1 MEPDNIKL
9 CTEIVQ
15 SFSASTQILI
25 GAIATIILNIV
36 ALIGVYTRT
45 RKDTF

>member
-1 MEPDNIKL
+1 MESDNIKL

-15 SFSASTQILI
+15 SFSASSQILI

-36 ALIGVYTRT
+36 TLVGLYLKSRNT
-45 RKDTF
+45 